1 MPTEQTPGKPTTRR
15 YTPEEK
21 AAAVRMVRTLRAE
34 LRTTQGTVQR
44 VATQLGYGV
53 ESVRGWVV
61 QDAIDEGMREAL
73 RALVSV
79 IDEGKAPG
87 VTTEEA
93 KRVVQLEQEN
103 RELRRANE
111 ILKRAATFFGAEL
124 DRQSRR

>member
-61 QDAIDEGMREAL
+61 QAD
-73 RALVSV
+73 

>member
-15 YTPEEK
+15 YTPEER

-34 LRTTQGTVQR
+34 LGTTQGTVQR
-44 VATQLGYGV
+44 VARQLGYGV

-61 QDAIDEGMREAL
+61 QADIDEGTAT
-73 RALVSV
+73 
-79 IDEGKAPG
+79 G
-87 VTTEEA
+87 VTTEDSERIA
-93 KRVVQLEQEN
+93 RLEQEN

-111 ILKRAATFFGAEL
+111 ILRRAATFFGAEL

>member
-1 MPTEQTPGKPTTRR
+1 LVEAPEIGNEDGAMPTEQTPGRPTTRR
-15 YTPEEK
+15 YTPEER

-34 LRTTQGTVQR
+34 LGTRQGTVQR
-44 VATQLGYGV
+44 VARQLGYGV

-61 QDAIDEGMREAL
+61 QADID
-73 RALVSV
+73 
-79 IDEGKAPG
+79 DGKTPG
-87 VTTEEA
+87 VTTVDA
-93 KRVVQLEQEN
+93 KRISELEQEN